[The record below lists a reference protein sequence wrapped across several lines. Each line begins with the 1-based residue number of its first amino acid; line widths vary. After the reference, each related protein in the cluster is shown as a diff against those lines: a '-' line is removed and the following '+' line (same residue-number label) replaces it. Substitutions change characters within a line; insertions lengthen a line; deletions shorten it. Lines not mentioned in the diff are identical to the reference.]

1 MFCGLRLFFAICFG
15 AAVLCVVTVYYPLA
29 GVILFL
35 AGLLVLLS
43 LWKGISARRF
53 SLGLFLLSLVIH
65 LGAVAFL
72 TTPIESDFAL
82 QYEAS
87 RQFAQGDFSFQDTVY
102 FQKWGYQTGLVI
114 WQGTLLKLWDSPTF
128 LRLVNCLVSAGTNV
142 LVYLIARDYFEERAA
157 RLASLAYAFFLFPAT
172 LVTVLCN
179 NIPSAFFLYLCLY
192 LVMGKGFKRCHR
204 VLIYTLA
211 GASLAV
217 ANALR
222 LLNLPEDIQ
231 QMLENGEITAGHAR
245 TLLSFKTEEGM
256 RLGAKKSKEGAS
268 VRELEALAKRLNEEK
283 EGPVKAPRKNQYYE
297 EAQLAVGEYLNRKVK
312 VAGSKKKGTLQIEFY
327 GEEDLQNL
335 LHDLH
340 MN

>member
-1 MFCGLRLFFAICFG
+1 MPVFDFRKDAKTEGNDRKLTEIPVASIRRNPYQPRVTFDEESIAELAQSIRQVGLIQPLVVRKAPDGAFELVAGERRLR
-15 AAVLCVVTVYYPLA
+15 AV
-29 GVILFL
+29 
-35 AGLLVLLS
+35 
-43 LWKGISARRF
+43 K
-53 SLGLFLLSLVIH
+53 SLGMESVTCIVEQGMEDESSAMMALIENLQREDLTPLEEARGYRTLIETQDFTQEEVSQ
-65 LGAVAFL
+65 AVGK
-72 TTPIESDFAL
+72 
-82 QYEAS
+82 S
-87 RQFAQGDFSFQDTVY
+87 R
-102 FQKWGYQTGLVI
+102 
-114 WQGTLLKLWDSPTF
+114 
-128 LRLVNCLVSAGTNV
+128 
-142 LVYLIARDYFEERAA
+142 
-157 RLASLAYAFFLFPAT
+157 PAIT
-172 LVTVLCN
+172 
-179 NIPSAFFLYLCLY
+179 
-192 LVMGKGFKRCHR
+192 
-204 VLIYTLA
+204 
-211 GASLAV
+211 
-217 ANALR
+217 NALR

-256 RLGAKKSKEGAS
+256 RLGAKKAKEGAS